1 MVCWFAETRTFEYQ
15 SCTYQ
20 HEPEGFMEGHFV
32 FVEGTIAHP
41 IGPDFDVQCPRF
53 HLCVPEYVF

>member
-1 MVCWFAETRTFEYQ
+1 
-15 SCTYQ
+15 
-20 HEPEGFMEGHFV
+20 MEGHFV
-32 FVEGTIAHP
+32 FVEGTIGHP